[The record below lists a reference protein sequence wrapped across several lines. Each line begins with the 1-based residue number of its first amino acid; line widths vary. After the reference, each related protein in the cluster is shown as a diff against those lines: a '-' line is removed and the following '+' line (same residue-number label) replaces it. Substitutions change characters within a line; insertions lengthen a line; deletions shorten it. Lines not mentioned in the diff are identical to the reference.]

1 MKLKRLGKLLADH
14 KWLLS
19 VVVILAIISTVFAIV
34 GPKLLG
40 TITTEVANALIKA
53 FTTQT
58 PIAIDFATIGQTALL
73 LLALYII
80 SAAADIVSG
89 VLMAKV
95 AQKLTLDLRRKIVQK
110 INSLP
115 ISYFD
120 RHKFGDTLARI
131 TNDVDTILGNLSQAF
146 TQILSSVVML
156 VGILVMMFTISW
168 QLSLIALAT
177 LPISAIFIG
186 FVTKMSQKYFKATQ
200 NHNAEITAQAEE
212 VYAGHTIV
220 KAFTAEKLM
229 VKKFESEN
237 RKLQDNTFKSQ
248 FISGLLFPIMHL
260 IGNFGYVF
268 VAAVGAGLA
277 IDGKINIGDIQA
289 FIQYI
294 NQFNRPL
301 AQVGQTIGLVQPTLA
316 ASERVFDFL
325 DESDEP
331 NARAT
336 ANLPK
341 NVRGQLEC
349 QNVVFQY
356 ADAEKP
362 VIKNLSFKARAGQK
376 IAIVGPTGA
385 GKTTL
390 VNLLMRFYDLQ
401 SGRILLDGVDIATV
415 KRSDIRARFGMVLQQ
430 TWLIDDTLRENLRYG
445 KPTATDAEIMAVA
458 KSAGI
463 KHLID
468 DLPQGLDTQVSEE
481 SEIMSAGEKQLLTI
495 ARAMLANAPMMILDE
510 ATSNVDTRTE
520 MIIAKA
526 MEQLTK
532 NRTAFI
538 IAHRLST
545 VRNADLILVV
555 NDGDI
560 IEQGTHAELLKLNG
574 FYANLY
580 NSQYQNGTLES

>member
-1 MKLKRLGKLLADH
+1 MKLKKLWRIVSAH
-14 KWLLS
+14 KWLLL
-19 VVVILAIISTVFAIV
+19 VVVLLAVLSASFAIM

-58 PIAIDFATIGQTALL
+58 PISIDFTVIGGTALL

-80 SAAADIVSG
+80 SAVADITSG
-89 VLMAKV
+89 ILMAKV
-95 AQKLTLDLRRKIVQK
+95 SQKITLKLRRQIIQK
-110 INSLP
+110 INTLP

-131 TNDVDTILGNLSQAF
+131 TNDVDTILGNLSQSF
-146 TQILSSVVML
+146 TQIISSVVLL
-156 VGILVMMFTISW
+156 VGILVMMFSISW
-168 QLSLIALAT
+168 QLSLIALASIP
-177 LPISAIFIG
+177 LSAIFIG
-186 FVTKMSQKYFKATQ
+186 FVTKYSQKYFKATQ
-200 NHNAEITAQAEE
+200 DHNAEITAQAEE
-212 VYAGHTIV
+212 VYAGHSVV
-220 KAFTAEKLM
+220 KAFAAEKLM
-229 VKKFESEN
+229 TGKFESEN
-237 RKLQDNTFKSQ
+237 RKLRDNTFKSQ

-294 NQFNRPL
+294 NQFNQPL
-301 AQVGQTIGLVQPTLA
+301 AQVGQTVGLLQSTA
-316 ASERVFDFL
+316 AATERVFDFL
-325 DESDEP
+325 DEPNEP
-331 NARAT
+331 NDRA
-336 ANLPK
+336 AAKLPK
-341 NVRGQLEC
+341 KVRGDIEC
-349 QNVVFQY
+349 QNIVFQY
-356 ADAEKP
+356 ADSEKP
-362 VIKNLSFKARAGQK
+362 VIKNLSFKAKAGQK
-376 IAIVGPTGA
+376 VAIVGPTGA

-401 SGRILLDGVDIATV
+401 SGQILLDGVDIASV
-415 KRSDIRARFGMVLQQ
+415 DRADVRARFGMVLQQ

-445 KPTATDAEIMAVA
+445 KPDATDAEIMAVA

-463 KHLID
+463 EHLID
-468 DLPQGLDTQVSEE
+468 DLPQGLDTKISEE
-481 SEIMSAGEKQLLTI
+481 HEILSAGEKQLLTI

-520 MIIAKA
+520 LIIANA

-545 VRNADLILVV
+545 IRGADLILVV

-560 IEQGTHAELLKLNG
+560 VEQGTHTQLLKLGG

-580 NSQYQNGTLES
+580 NSQYHDMIEE

>member
-1 MKLKRLGKLLADH
+1 MKIKRLGKILSGH
-14 KWLLS
+14 KWLLT
-19 VVVILAIISTVFAIV
+19 VVVFLAILSTIFAIV

-40 TITTEVANALIKA
+40 NMTTEVANALISA

-58 PIAIDFATIGQTALL
+58 AININFQVIGQTALL
-73 LLALYII
+73 LLGLYVV
-80 SAAADIVSG
+80 SAAANIISG
-89 VLMAKV
+89 VLMAKIT
-95 AQKLTLDLRRKIVQK
+95 QKITLELRRKIVHK
-110 INSLP
+110 INTLP

-120 RHKFGDTLARI
+120 HHKFGDTLARI

-146 TQILSSVVML
+146 TQIISSVVML
-156 VGILVMMFTISW
+156 VGILVMMFSISW

-177 LPISAIFIG
+177 LPLSTIFIA
-186 FVTKMSQKYFKATQ
+186 FVTKYSQKYFKATQ
-200 NHNAEITAQAEE
+200 DHNAEITAQAEE
-212 VYAGHTIV
+212 IYSGHSIV
-220 KAFTAEKLM
+220 KAFNAEQVM
-229 VKKFESEN
+229 TDKFEAEN
-237 RKLQDNTFKSQ
+237 YELRDNNFKSQ
-248 FISGLLFPIMHL
+248 FVSGLLFPIVRL

-294 NQFNRPL
+294 NQFNQPL
-301 AQVGQTIGLVQPTLA
+301 GQIAEVAGMVQSTFA

-325 DESDEP
+325 DEKDEP
-331 NARAT
+331 SNKT
-336 ANLPK
+336 AAKLPK
-341 NVRGQLEC
+341 NVRGNIEAK
-349 QNVVFQY
+349 NIVFQY
-356 ADAEKP
+356 GGNDEP
-362 VIKNLSFKARAGQK
+362 TIKNLSFKAKAGQK
-376 IAIVGPTGA
+376 VAIVGPTGA

-390 VNLLMRFYDLQ
+390 VNLLMRFYDLE
-401 SGRILLDGVDIATV
+401 SGQILLDGVDIAKV
-415 KRSDIRARFGMVLQQ
+415 NRSDVRARFGMVLQQ

-445 KPTATDAEIMAVA
+445 KPDATDEEIMAVA
-458 KSAGI
+458 ESAGI

-468 DLPQGLDTQVSEE
+468 DLPQGLDTNISEE
-481 SEIMSAGEKQLLTI
+481 HEILSAGEKQLLTI

-520 MIIAKA
+520 LIIARA
-526 MEQLTK
+526 MEELTK

-545 VRNADLILVV
+545 IRNSDLILVV

-560 IEQGTHAELLKLNG
+560 VEQGTHEQLLKKNG

-580 NSQYQNGTLES
+580 NSQYDDMIES